1 MCLQLLWVYFA
12 ALFSY
17 GRYAYNSGRKNQLR
31 ATVARPSFSPSLS
44 LCRFL
49 IHASSMVLL
58 FSLGL
63 SFSFWGALALC
74 QQQKER
80 IISFYRKHQKVMVD
94 GNGFFVAISLCEFTS
109 KASHDIPFF
118 FILTRFLRFFPSC
131 FILFLALPSAVH
143 CKRAIHLSIFLLLH
157 LFLCQLKLIEL
168 DNNFSLYNFVCVCMF
183 WCVHFSSVIY

>member
-1 MCLQLLWVYFA
+1 MVYASSTVTKRNNINQREKRKLKASLLGVANNNSERKKKLLSPRNHRNVCLQLLWVYFA

-63 SFSFWGALALC
+63 SFSFWGALPLC
-74 QQQKER
+74 QQQKVR

-118 FILTRFLRFFPSC
+118 
-131 FILFLALPSAVH
+131 
-143 CKRAIHLSIFLLLH
+143 
-157 LFLCQLKLIEL
+157 
-168 DNNFSLYNFVCVCMF
+168 
-183 WCVHFSSVIY
+183 